1 MTKAKI
7 TIENKL
13 YGDRVYDGY
22 KTREE
27 SPFVVFKGRS
37 KLWTIGHAPSRM
49 LVESLIP
56 SDMPRKRASLLNFVE
71 NIELAKPDEVAIA
84 ATVTGEGFTPAQS
97 EALQAIR
104 RFALS

>member
-1 MTKAKI
+1 MTKAEI
-7 TIENKL
+7 TIQNKI
-13 YGDRVYDGY
+13 YGDRNYDGY

-27 SPFVVFKGRS
+27 SPFVVFKGIS

-49 LVESLIP
+49 LVGSLIP
-56 SDMPRKRASLLNFVE
+56 SSLHRTRASLLNFVE
-71 NIELAKPDEVAIA
+71 NIELAKPDEVAIV
-84 ATVTGEGFTPAQS
+84 ATVTGKGFTPAQS

>member
-1 MTKAKI
+1 MIKEKI
-7 TIENKL
+7 TIRNGL
-13 YGDRVYDGY
+13 YGDRIYDGY

-56 SDMPRKRASLLNFVE
+56 SSLPRTRASLLNLVE

-84 ATVTGEGFTPAQS
+84 ATVTGVGSTPAQS